1 MEDGL
6 KKGGRRKAKGGGE
19 GGREE
24 GEGEGGERGGG
35 GEEEKVEM
43 GKREETRLFLTLCKV
58 HLFTCDIM

>member
-24 GEGEGGERGGG
+24 GEGGGG

-58 HLFTCDIM
+58 HLLTCDIM